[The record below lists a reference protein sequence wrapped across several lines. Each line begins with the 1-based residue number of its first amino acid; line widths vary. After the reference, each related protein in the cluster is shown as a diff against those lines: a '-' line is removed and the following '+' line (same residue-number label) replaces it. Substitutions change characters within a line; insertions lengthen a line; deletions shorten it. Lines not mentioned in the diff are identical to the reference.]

1 MEGGTWHYY
10 IIKFTKKE
18 AEKSDVEGGGLNLFG
33 GCRCIILGEEPVRWE
48 EGKGSVAEGDDESE
62 GDRRRRLPAEAD
74 VCAAALAPCHGGV
87 AFVCQV
93 HHLRRYGSRRN
104 YYVCQQLRAIFF

>member
-1 MEGGTWHYY
+1 MAKEGGTSHYY
-10 IIKFTKKE
+10 VYKE
-18 AEKSDVEGGGLNLFG
+18 AEKSDVDG
-33 GCRCIILGEEPVRWE
+33 GCRYIILGEEPVRWE

-62 GDRRRRLPAEAD
+62 GDRRRRLPAEAA

-93 HHLRRYGSRRN
+93 HHLRRYGSRRK